1 MVINVVGTQFNVT
14 AYDEDTDY
22 SVVLV
27 EGCVDV
33 SIDKEK
39 ARLLPNQM
47 LSVSTDQISV
57 KKIDVNNYISWKEG
71 YLQFTSEPL
80 SNILKRLSRYYDTP
94 IDYDSSIAQL
104 KCNGKLVLFDNIEDV
119 MKTIYNTIPIKYSHE
134 AGRILVR
141 KK

>member
-1 MVINVVGTQFNVT
+1 MCRCQHRQRKSPFITQLDVIG
-14 AYDEDTDY
+14 
-22 SVVLV
+22 
-27 EGCVDV
+27 
-33 SIDKEK
+33 ID
-39 ARLLPNQM
+39 R
-47 LSVSTDQISV
+47 SDFC

-71 YLQFTSEPL
+71 YLQFASEPL

-94 IDYDSSIAQL
+94 IDCDNSIAQL

-119 MKTIYNTIPIKYSHE
+119 MKTIYNTIPIQYSHE